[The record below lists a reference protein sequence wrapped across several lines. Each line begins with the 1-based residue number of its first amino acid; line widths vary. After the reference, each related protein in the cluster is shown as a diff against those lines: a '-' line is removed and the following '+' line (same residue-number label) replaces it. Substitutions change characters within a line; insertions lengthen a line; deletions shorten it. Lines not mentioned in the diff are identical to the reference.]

1 MEGQPKPLTRSSLSQ
16 AVLPPGSSTS
26 SLNSSGRRWP
36 GAMGPPRAS
45 STCIRVRGGNT
56 MQYKNRYCKKGIL
69 PTKT

>member
-16 AVLPPGSSTS
+16 EELPPGSSTS

-45 STCIRVRGGNT
+45 STCTRVGWGHTVN
-56 MQYKNRYCKKGIL
+56 
-69 PTKT
+69 